1 MFCIQKGFFFPRS
14 RELKSRWKLTC
25 CCLMH
30 LVYCLWLKVKRK
42 TKKHNRTNTPNRVSR
57 QAKYYHLHSTWWIS
71 TAALMDTCR
80 VKIPSSSWQRC
91 QALRQKWAWSCM
103 ELTTTAEG
111 PEQTICREN
120 KMGTFII
127 SSLAPHL
134 GVISSM
140 GWQLRCQSQA
150 GAATQHSGSWY
161 SPHGPCCPRCYWS
174 PMYTESHTF
183 T

>member
-1 MFCIQKGFFFPRS
+1 MFFLFFSQREGTKEQVKVNLLVVWCILLTVYD
-14 RELKSRWKLTC
+14 LKWRG
-25 CCLMH
+25 
-30 LVYCLWLKVKRK
+30 RQ
-42 TKKHNRTNTPNRVSR
+42 KKHNHKNTPNRVSR
-57 QAKYYHLHSTWWIS
+57 QAKYYHLHSTWWIL
-71 TAALMDTCR
+71 TAALMDACR

-91 QALRQKWAWSCM
+91 QALRQKGAWSCA
-103 ELTTTAEG
+103 ELTTTSEG
-111 PEQTICREN
+111 PEQTICRAN

-127 SSLAPHL
+127 GSLAPHL

-174 PMYTESHTF
+174 CMYTESHTF